1 MLKGKLS
8 GSLLVFLGAVCW
20 SLNAPLV
27 KFVQQDLDPFLVCG
41 LRSLLAGIVLLP
53 FLRPRKMI
61 WNHWT
66 LIYIASFEVLVTG
79 VILALDQTSSAI
91 AVGMQYTAPVWLL
104 LLAAVKKERIYWN
117 SVIPVILILAGVLFF
132 MSTGLG
138 STGQGKGNLI
148 ALSEGLAFA
157 MMTLSAKHASGDCPL
172 GLTCLA
178 CLFSGVFTFIVLPPS
193 FSDLQELTAQN
204 WMVMLLLGTVQMGA
218 GYGFYN
224 FGLQLVNPRKASV
237 IALWEM
243 ILGPLWVALFLK
255 DYPTLPVLI
264 GFFIILAGM
273 FLENVL
279 SMPSVYAAYSTYIKT
294 ALKCR
299 FHTKRGE

>member
-1 MLKGKLS
+1 MLKRKLS

-27 KFVQQDLDPFLVCG
+27 KFVQRDLDPFLVCG

-53 FLRPRKMI
+53 FFKPRKMV
-61 WNHWT
+61 WNYWT
-66 LIYIASFEVLVTG
+66 LIYIASFEALVTG

-104 LLAAVKKERIYWN
+104 LLAAVKKERIRWN
-117 SVIPVILILAGVLFF
+117 SVLPVALILAGVLFF
-132 MSTGLG
+132 MSTGL
-138 STGQGKGNLI
+138 SNTGQGKGNLI

-157 MMTLSAKHASGDCPL
+157 LMTLSAKHASGDCPL

-178 CLFSGVFTFIVLPPS
+178 CLFSGLFTFLILPPS
-193 FSDLQELTAQN
+193 FSDLRTLTAQN
-204 WMVMLLLGTVQMGA
+204 WFVMLLLGTVQMGA

-255 DYPTLPVLI
+255 DYPSLPVLI
-264 GFFIILAGM
+264 GFLIILAGM

-279 SMPSVYAAYSTYIKT
+279 SAPKAYTAGAIDIKN
-294 ALKCR
+294 AFRRR
-299 FHTKRGE
+299 FH

>member
-27 KFVQQDLDPFLVCG
+27 KFVQRDLDPFLVCG

-53 FLRPRKMI
+53 FFRPWRMI
-61 WNHWT
+61 WNYWT
-66 LIYIASFEVLVTG
+66 LVYIGSFEVLVTG
-79 VILALDQTSSAI
+79 VILALGQTSSAI

-104 LLAAVKKERIYWN
+104 LLAAVKKERICWN
-117 SVIPVILILAGVLFF
+117 SVLPVVLILAGVLFF
-132 MSTGLG
+132 MSTGFG

-157 MMTLSAKHASGDCPL
+157 LMTLSAKHASGECPL

-178 CLFSGVFTFIVLPPS
+178 CLFSGLFTFAVLPPS
-193 FSDLQELTAQN
+193 FSELQNLTAQN
-204 WMVMLLLGTVQMGA
+204 WFVMLLLGTVQMGA

-255 DYPTLPVLI
+255 DYPALPVLI
-264 GFFIILAGM
+264 GFLIILAGM

-279 SMPSVYAAYSTYIKT
+279 SGPMAYTAHGTEIKT
-294 ALKCR
+294 AFKRR
-299 FHTKRGE
+299 FHLK